1 MSVSSS
7 GTAAANQAI
16 ECVWAVQPP
25 AAPWRD
31 EHLART
37 SVTGGATSGSCPM
50 LTRILAT
57 LLLTITLSATLAA
70 CEGPE
75 VESDDAEVGEVEDD

>member
-1 MSVSSS
+1 
-7 GTAAANQAI
+7 
-16 ECVWAVQPP
+16 
-25 AAPWRD
+25 
-31 EHLART
+31 
-37 SVTGGATSGSCPM
+37 M